1 MSRKL
6 VLQIEVQLLYIF
18 IFCLEFLL
26 QNYEGCLL
34 NISLWTIL
42 IKSNGNLTDILYN
55 ACASP
60 SM

>member
-18 IFCLEFLL
+18 IFCLEF
-26 QNYEGCLL
+26 YEGCLL